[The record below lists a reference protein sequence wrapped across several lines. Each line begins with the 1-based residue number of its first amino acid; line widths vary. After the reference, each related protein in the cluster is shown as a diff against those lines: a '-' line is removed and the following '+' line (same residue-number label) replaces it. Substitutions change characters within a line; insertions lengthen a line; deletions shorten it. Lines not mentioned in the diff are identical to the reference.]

1 MTSLLLAVFCLT
13 IAFHMYQD
21 AKRNGQWSWVRF
33 FSILA
38 ATGVFL
44 VAFIVPLANWKGGNG
59 HPGMLIAIMLS
70 GIFLF
75 VAGLIIVLRKMPMK
89 TAPGNTPPSR
99 LP

>member
-1 MTSLLLAVFCLT
+1 MTSVLLAVFYLA

-44 VAFIVPLANWKGGNG
+44 FAFIMPVAKWGAG
-59 HPGMLIAIMLS
+59 HAGPGAVIALMLG
-70 GIFLF
+70 GIFIF
-75 VAGLIIVLRKMPMK
+75 VAGLILILRRMPIK
-89 TAPGNTPPSR
+89 PAPDDVAPGR